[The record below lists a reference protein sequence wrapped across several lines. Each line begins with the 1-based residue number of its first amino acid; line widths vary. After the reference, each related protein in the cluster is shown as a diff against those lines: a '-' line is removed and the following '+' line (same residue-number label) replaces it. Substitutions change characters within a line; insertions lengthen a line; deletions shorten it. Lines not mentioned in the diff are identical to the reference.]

1 MSDLAKAK
9 DKILELAS
17 RLEIAEAELRI
28 INDTMYLITK
38 DQKAAEDKNEQLEKQ
53 IDDLNESHNAEI
65 EKYKQLLAQS

>member
-53 IDDLNESHNAEI
+53 IEDLNESHNAEI